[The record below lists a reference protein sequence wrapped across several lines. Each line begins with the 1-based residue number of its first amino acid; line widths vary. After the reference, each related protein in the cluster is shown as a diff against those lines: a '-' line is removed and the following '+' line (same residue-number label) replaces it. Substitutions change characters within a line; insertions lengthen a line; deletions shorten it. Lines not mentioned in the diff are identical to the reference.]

1 MAEPT
6 LKEKTA
12 KGLIW
17 GGFSNG
23 FQQLMNLVFGIFLA
37 RLLTPAD
44 YGMVGMLTIFS
55 QIALA
60 LQESGFTAA
69 LVNQKEIRHRDYN
82 AVFWLSMLISVSLYL
97 LLFFCA
103 PLIAD
108 FYDTPQLVPLARY
121 SFLSILL
128 SALGIAQSAFLFKKL
143 MVKQRSIA
151 IIMAHTISGIVGI
164 LMAYHGFS
172 YWGIATQNIVY
183 IGIVTS
189 VYWYYSSWRPTF
201 KIDLSPIK
209 GMIAFSGKL
218 LLTKIF
224 NRVNDNILTVI
235 LGRFYAAN
243 EVGYYT
249 QAYKWSS
256 MGGYMISGMSLSVAQ
271 PVFAEVSNDSVRQK
285 RVFRKMI
292 TFVAFVSFPVMFG
305 LGFVAKELIC
315 LAITDKWLPSVPLMQ
330 MLCISGAF
338 VPLTVLCQQLLISR
352 KKADVYMWNIILNG
366 VVILVGCLLVSPYG
380 INTMLQIYVS
390 VYIGW
395 LFLWIHFIKKE
406 IGYSII
412 DFLKD
417 ICPFL
422 VLTSVSIFLTT
433 FVVRGISDM
442 YASICVKI
450 LAVACLYVVGVWIFN
465 AALLKECAGF
475 LLKKIRK
482 GKRKA

>member
-69 LVNQKEIRHRDYN
+69 LVNQKEIRHKDYN
-82 AVFWLSMLISVSLYL
+82 AVFWTSMLISVSLYL

-108 FYDTPQLVPLARY
+108 FYDTPELVPLARY
-121 SFLSILL
+121 AFLGIPL
-128 SALGIAQSAFLFKKL
+128 SALGIAQTAFLFKKL
-143 MVKQRSIA
+143 MVKQRSIT
-151 IIMAHTISGIVGI
+151 IITAHTISGIIGI

-172 YWGIATQNIVY
+172 YWGITTQNLVY
-183 IGIVTS
+183 ISIVTS
-189 VYWYYSSWRPTF
+189 MHWYFSSWRPTF

-209 GMIAFSGKL
+209 SMIGFSGKL

-224 NRVNDNILTVI
+224 NRINDNILTVI

-243 EVGYYT
+243 EVGFYT

-256 MGGYMISGMSLSVAQ
+256 MGGYTISGMSLSVAQ
-271 PVFAEVSNDSVRQK
+271 PVFAEVSDDPVRQK
-285 RVFRKMI
+285 RVFSKMI
-292 TFVAFVSFPVMFG
+292 TFVAFVSFPLMFG
-305 LGFVAKELIC
+305 LGFVAEELIC
-315 LAITDKWLPSVPLMQ
+315 LAITEKWLPSVPLMQ

-366 VVILVGCLLVSPYG
+366 IVILIGCLLVSPYG
-380 INTMLQIYVS
+380 ITTMLQIYVS

-395 LFLWIHFIKKE
+395 LFLWIYFVGKE
-406 IGYSII
+406 IGYSVI
-412 DFLKD
+412 DFLKN

-422 VLTSVSIFLTT
+422 FIASAAIFLTT
-433 FVVRGISDM
+433 FIVQGISDM
-442 YASICVKI
+442 YISIGIKI
-450 LAVACLYVVGVWIFN
+450 LVVACMYVAGVWIFN
-465 AALLKECAGF
+465 ASMLKECADF
-475 LLKKIRK
+475 LLKKIKK
-482 GKRKA
+482 GKKQA